1 MRLIKHLG
9 IVAILTII
17 LLIGGLYALN
27 IYTRHGKATE
37 VPELKGL
44 TVTEI
49 RALLNSLDLR
59 FAINDSVYNT
69 NLKPG
74 SAISQNPA
82 AGTMVKKGRTIFL
95 IMNAMEPEMVAIPSI
110 VGISLRQAGRML
122 KGSGLKTGQLKYVQD
137 IARNN
142 VLEVS
147 SAGKSAAPGELIR
160 KGSAIDLTLGMGS
173 YNERTNIPALSG
185 KSYTESID
193 ALHQSLLNSGTV
205 IYDNT
210 VKNSSDSAKS
220 VVFRQVPAPSS
231 GLSTLPGT
239 AVNLWMTIDK
249 KKIEN
254 IIVVPDI
261 PEP

>member
-1 MRLIKHLG
+1 MRLLKHIG
-9 IVAILTII
+9 IVATLTII
-17 LLIGGLYALN
+17 LLISGLYALN

-44 TVTEI
+44 TIPEI
-49 RALLNSLDLR
+49 RALLKSLDLR
-59 FAINDSVYNT
+59 FSINDSVYNT

-74 SAISQNPA
+74 STISQNPA

-95 IMNAMEPEMVAIPSI
+95 IMNAMEPEMVEIPSI

-122 KGSGLKTGQLKYVQD
+122 KSSGLKIGQLKYVQD

-142 VLEVS
+142 VLEIS
-147 SAGKSAAPGELIR
+147 SSGKSTTPGEHVR
-160 KGSAIDLTLGMGS
+160 KGTTIDLTLGRGN
-173 YNERTNIPALSG
+173 YNEYTNIPNLSG
-185 KSYTESID
+185 KSYPESID
-193 ALHQSLLNSGTV
+193 ALHQSLLNSGT
-205 IYDNT
+205 ITYDNT
-210 VKNSSDSAKS
+210 VKNSSDSAKA

-231 GLSTLPGT
+231 GLSTSPGS
-239 AVNLWMTIDK
+239 VVSLWMTIDK

-254 IIVVPDI
+254 VSVVPDV